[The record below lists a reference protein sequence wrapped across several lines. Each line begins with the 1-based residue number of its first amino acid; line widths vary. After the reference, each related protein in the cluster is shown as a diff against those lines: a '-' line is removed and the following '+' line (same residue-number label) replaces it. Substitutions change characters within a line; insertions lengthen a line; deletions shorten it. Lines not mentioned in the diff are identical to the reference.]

1 MRTIGKSQNTLL
13 KFCSIMDLP
22 APVNYKPFGN
32 HTEVLKNAAKKVSGV
47 TGPKTCVGIRI
58 KFSCAT
64 TVTTNPLKSWNI
76 NHSGKSILVYS

>member
-1 MRTIGKSQNTLL
+1 
-13 KFCSIMDLP
+13 MDLFEQNFNKVFWDFP
-22 APVNYKPFGN
+22 IVLIAR
-32 HTEVLKNAAKKVSGV
+32 TESLHISGV

-76 NHSGKSILVYS
+76 NHSGKSILWLIM